1 MSTKKPLIKTRP
13 LTNSEKVLLVLL
25 AIVGIAFIGN
35 NFILTPQDAK
45 IQELQIEKYEL
56 EARID
61 EMNTT
66 LRREDD
72 IRKEWEMLT
81 RERNQ
86 ILSYYFP
93 ELDQA
98 QIIYLLNDI
107 LPEDE
112 VDIADL
118 NFSRPGAENLSGL
131 DVYNMGIS
139 VPFTG
144 DYSGISKMVQS
155 IELSPRRMMVD
166 SLSLDRNDNNQLSG
180 SMNLKVYSLEGLAEA
195 EETDVIF
202 VETVENPNKGTLFS
216 SFEGFMSGS
225 GPGGSG
231 GTTGGSPGGGS
242 SGGATPGGEPGGGE
256 PEIEGDILHSFE
268 WRNYDFVPTHPL
280 VRGQAEPSTIALDGR
295 YALRLEYNILGTEKY
310 NRAMVDISSQD
321 IELKFPPT
329 DLSIHTY
336 SFTYAPGN
344 VGVRII
350 NQDGNEAF
358 ITVNEGISWL
368 GWGRTRIDIPG
379 SVAEYPIKITHIYYE
394 MDKGRDDF
402 GVLVFDKLEAIYPH
416 HVDSAYEG
424 TEKEPENLFYEV
436 KPGDSVSTISRD
448 IYGTMEYKNEIME
461 NNDIQPGDV
470 LPVGKILVLVKR

>member
-112 VDIADL
+112 VEIADL

-139 VPFTG
+139 VPFSG
-144 DYSGISKMVQS
+144 DYNGISKMVQS

-166 SLSLDRNDNNQLSG
+166 SLSLDRNNNDQLSG

-195 EETDVIF
+195 EETDVIY
-202 VETVENPNKGTLFS
+202 VETADNPNRGTLFS
-216 SFEGFMSGS
+216 SFDGFMAGS
-225 GPGGSG
+225 GPGGVGGPSG
-231 GTTGGSPGGGS
+231 GTSGGGT
-242 SGGATPGGEPGGGE
+242 SGGGTPGDGDSGSGEPV
-256 PEIEGDILHSFE
+256 IKGDVLHSFE

-280 VRGQAEPSTIALDGR
+280 VKGQAEPSTIAIDGR
-295 YALRLEYNILGTEKY
+295 YALRMEYNILGTEDV
-310 NRAMVDISSQD
+310 NRAMVDISSQEV
-321 IELKFPPT
+321 ELKYPPNS
-329 DLSIHTY
+329 LSINIH
-336 SFTYAPGN
+336 SFSYAP
-344 VGVRII
+344 V
-350 NQDGNEAF
+350 Q
-358 ITVNEGISWL
+358 
-368 GWGRTRIDIPG
+368 
-379 SVAEYPIKITHIYYE
+379 
-394 MDKGRDDF
+394 
-402 GVLVFDKLEAIYPH
+402 
-416 HVDSAYEG
+416 
-424 TEKEPENLFYEV
+424 
-436 KPGDSVSTISRD
+436 
-448 IYGTMEYKNEIME
+448 
-461 NNDIQPGDV
+461 
-470 LPVGKILVLVKR
+470 

>member
-112 VDIADL
+112 VEIADL

-139 VPFTG
+139 VPFSG
-144 DYSGISKMVQS
+144 DYNGISKMVQS

-166 SLSLDRNDNNQLSG
+166 SLSLDRNNNDQLSG

-195 EETDVIF
+195 EETDVIY
-202 VETVENPNKGTLFS
+202 VETADNPNRGTLFS
-216 SFEGFMSGS
+216 SFDGFMAGS
-225 GPGGSG
+225 GPGGVGGPSG
-231 GTTGGSPGGGS
+231 GTSGGGT
-242 SGGATPGGEPGGGE
+242 SGGGTPGDGDSGAGEPV
-256 PEIEGDILHSFE
+256 IKGDVLHSFE

-280 VRGQAEPSTIALDGR
+280 VKGQAEPSTIALDGR
-295 YALRLEYNILGTEKY
+295 YALRMEYNILGTEDV
-310 NRAMVDISSQD
+310 NRAMVDISSQEV
-321 IELKFPPT
+321 ELKYPPNS
-329 DLSIHTY
+329 LSINIH
-336 SFTYAPGN
+336 SFSYAPGTI
-344 VGVRII
+344 GVRALTQSGDEIDI
-350 NQDGNEAF
+350 K
-358 ITVNEGISWL
+358 INEGVSWL
-368 GWGRTRIDIPG
+368 GWGRTTVVLPG
-379 SVAEYPIKITHIYYE
+379 DVSLYPLKITHIYYE

-402 GVLVFDKLEAIYPH
+402 GVLIFDKLEAIYPH
-416 HVDSAYEG
+416 HVEAESP
-424 TEKEPENLFYEV
+424 KSNEPENLFYEV
-436 KPGDSVSTISRD
+436 QPGDSVSTISRD
-448 IYGTMEYKNEIME
+448 VYGTMEYKNEIME
-461 NNDIQPGDV
+461 NNGMGPGDV